1 MRRTFVEIEYWGGLD
16 VWFFIFSAL
25 QKKEAELIGRKS
37 TQRFLSTKLISE
49 NKFGMPVKN
58 FRS

>member
-25 QKKEAELIGRKS
+25 QNKGAE
-37 TQRFLSTKLISE
+37 
-49 NKFGMPVKN
+49 
-58 FRS
+58 